1 MSQQYTELNNRKLW
15 FDGSVSVD
23 PSNLMSLLLKG
34 KFKNNLYTTEI
45 SEEINAYNRL
55 VGSDEKITIK
65 TDNNKLDIS
74 WNIPDEYKQINIK
87 HHLINK
93 LRDEMHRFEMSDNEL
108 KHRIIRIDQE
118 MQTYIKL
125 NLYELL
131 QTLVYMIDVFNKE
144 SVVWGVG
151 RGSSVSSYVLYLI
164 GVHDIDSVLYDLNF
178 NDFLTGE

>member
-1 MSQQYTELNNRKLW
+1 MSKQYTELYNRILW

-34 KFKNNLYTTEI
+34 KFKNKLYTTEI
-45 SEEINAYNRL
+45 NEEISAYNRL
-55 VGSDEKITIK
+55 VMPNDKITIK
-65 TDNNKLDIS
+65 KDNDKLDIS

-93 LRDEMHRFEMSDNEL
+93 IRIEMRKFELTDNEL
-108 KHRIIRIDQE
+108 KQRIIRIDRE
-118 MQTYIKL
+118 MKIYIKL

-131 QTLVYMIDVFNKE
+131 QTLVYMIDVFNKKN
-144 SVVWGVG
+144 VVWGVG